1 MLSILI
7 PANNEAAHIGACLEA
22 VLASEGLARAQIV
35 VAANGCSDDTVAISQ
50 SFAER
55 AAQKGWTLEVLDLP
69 AIGKIGALNAADGAA
84 AYAKRVYLD
93 ADVLVDAAL
102 FGELA
107 EVLNTEAPRYASGQ
121 LRLSKAQSWATRAYA
136 RTYVKVP
143 FITDGVPGAG
153 LFAVNAAGRARWEEF
168 PDIISDDT
176 FVRLSFAPNERVG
189 VAAGYDWPLVEGF
202 GALVKVRRRQNAGVD
217 EVFARYP
224 DLAKNDEKLPVGA
237 GQMCGMALRDPIG
250 FGVYVAVALVV
261 KFTPQKARGWERG
274 R

>member
-22 VLASEGLARAQIV
+22 VLASKGLARAQIV

-50 SFAER
+50 SFTER
-55 AAQKGWTLEVLDLP
+55 ASQKGWTLEVLDLP

-102 FGELA
+102 FGELS
-107 EVLNTEAPRYASGQ
+107 EVLDIEAPRYASGQ

-136 RTYVKVP
+136 RTYAKVP

-189 VAAGYDWPLVEGF
+189 VATGYDWPLVEGF
-202 GALVKVRRRQNAGVD
+202 GALVRVRRRQNAGVD

-237 GQMCGMALRDPIG
+237 GQMFGMALRDPIG

-261 KFTPQKARGWERG
+261 KITPQEAQGWERG